1 MDPSFSKQFDV
12 QAVLEAGKRPAR
24 FGTNVLAGLIEG
36 IDEFRHDLEQQRRSR
51 SLGPA
56 MLGAFLWVDDA
67 ELLQRIAEFPSAC
80 VVVSKQPRGKYHAER
95 LRKAAE
101 AVKDAAG
108 FPAWAFSELEE
119 LRFHQ
124 DGKAPVLGPTSP
136 QERIRLP
143 ALRTLGY
150 RKTGNH
156 LVPILHT
163 KMLLLGELWWHDED
177 ALGGVADVIGFTP
190 HRLWLGSAN
199 GTQSSRRSLEFGL
212 WLDDP
217 GLMKAARRFLLEVLA
232 QSEELDPVSDGLEPD
247 LVVPDY
253 DDEAMWEAMAALAD
267 HDADEDNCSQN
278 DA

>member
-1 MDPSFSKQFDV
+1 MDLSFSKQFDV
-12 QAVLEAGKRPAR
+12 QEVLEGGAHPAQ
-24 FGTNVLAGLIEG
+24 FGTNVLAGLIDG
-36 IDEFRHDLEQQRRSR
+36 IDEFRRDLEQQRRSR

-67 ELLQRIAEFPSAC
+67 ELLQRIAEFPSTC
-80 VVVSKQPRGKYHAER
+80 VVVSKQPRGKYHTER
-95 LRKAAE
+95 LRKVAE

-108 FPAWAFSELEE
+108 LPAWAFHELEE

-124 DGKAPVLGPTSP
+124 DGKTPVLGPSSP

-143 ALRTLGY
+143 AMRTLGY
-150 RKTGNH
+150 RKAGNH

-177 ALGGVADVIGFTP
+177 ALGGMADVTGFTP

-199 GTQSSRRSLEFGL
+199 GTGSSRRSLEFGL

-217 GLMKAARRFLLEVLA
+217 GLLKAARRFLLEVLA
-232 QSEELDPVSDGLEPD
+232 QSEDLDPDSNDLTPD
-247 LVVPDY
+247 LVMPDY

-267 HDADEDNCSQN
+267 HDADEHDDSQN

>member
-12 QAVLEAGKRPAR
+12 QAVLEGAKRPVQ

-36 IDEFRHDLEQQRRSR
+36 IDEFRRDLEQQQRSR

-80 VVVSKQPRGKYHAER
+80 VVVSKQPRGKYHTER
-95 LRKAAE
+95 LLKVAE

-108 FPAWAFSELEE
+108 LPAWAFSELEE
-119 LRFHQ
+119 LRLHQ
-124 DGKAPVLGPTSP
+124 DGKAPVLGPGSP
-136 QERIRLP
+136 QERIRLS

-150 RKTGNH
+150 RKAGNH

-163 KMLLLGELWWHDED
+163 KMMLLGELWWHDED
-177 ALGGVADVIGFTP
+177 ALGGVADVTGFTP

-199 GTQSSRRSLEFGL
+199 GTGSSRRSLEFGL

-217 GLMKAARRFLLEVLA
+217 GLLKAARRFLVEVLA
-232 QSEELDPVSDGLEPD
+232 HSEDLDPDSNDLTPD

-267 HDADEDNCSQN
+267 HDVDEDNDSQN

>member
-1 MDPSFSKQFDV
+1 MDASFSNQFDV
-12 QAVLEAGKRPAR
+12 QAVLEGGTRPVQ
-24 FGTNVLAGLIEG
+24 FGTNVLAGLVEG
-36 IDEFRHDLEQQRRSR
+36 IDGFRRDLEQQWRSR

-80 VVVSKQPRGKYHAER
+80 VVVSKQSRSKYHAER
-95 LRKAAE
+95 LRKVAE
-101 AVKDAAG
+101 SVKDAAG
-108 FPAWAFSELEE
+108 FPAEAFPELEE

-124 DGKAPVLGPTSP
+124 GGKAPVLGPGSP
-136 QERIRLP
+136 QEHVRLP
-143 ALRTLGY
+143 ALRALGY
-150 RKTGNH
+150 RKAGNH

-177 ALGGVADVIGFTP
+177 ALGGVADVTGFRP

-199 GTQSSRRSLEFGL
+199 GTGSSRRSLEFGL

-217 GLMKAARRFLLEVLA
+217 SLLKAAQRFLVEVLA
-232 QSEELDPVSDGLEPD
+232 QSEDLDPDSDDLTPD

-267 HDADEDNCSQN
+267 YDADEHDSED

>member
-1 MDPSFSKQFDV
+1 MDLSFSKQFDV
-12 QAVLEAGKRPAR
+12 QAVLEGGEHPVQ

-36 IDEFRHDLEQQRRSR
+36 VDEFRRDLEHPRRSR

-80 VVVSKQPRGKYHAER
+80 VVVSKQPRGKYHTER
-95 LRKAAE
+95 LRKVAE

-108 FPAWAFSELEE
+108 LPAWAFSELEE

-124 DGKAPVLGPTSP
+124 DGKAPVLGPSSP
-136 QERIRLP
+136 PEPIRLP

-150 RKTGNH
+150 RKAGNH

-177 ALGGVADVIGFTP
+177 ALGGVADVTGFTP

-199 GTQSSRRSLEFGL
+199 GTESSRRSLEFGL

-217 GLMKAARRFLLEVLA
+217 GLLKAARRFLLEVLA
-232 QSEELDPVSDGLEPD
+232 QSEDLDPDSNDLTPD

-267 HDADEDNCSQN
+267 HDVEEDDEDS
-278 DA
+278 A

>member
-12 QAVLEAGKRPAR
+12 QAVLEDGKRPVQ

-36 IDEFRHDLEQQRRSR
+36 IDKFRRDLDQQRRSR

-56 MLGAFLWVDDA
+56 MLGAFLWMDDA
-67 ELLQRIAEFPSAC
+67 ELLQRIAEFPAAC

-95 LRKAAE
+95 LRKVAE

-108 FPAWAFSELEE
+108 LPTWAFSELEE

-124 DGKAPVLGPTSP
+124 DGKAPVLGPGSP
-136 QERIRLP
+136 QERVRLP

-150 RKTGNH
+150 RKAGNH

-177 ALGGVADVIGFTP
+177 ALGGVADVTGFTP

-199 GTQSSRRSLEFGL
+199 GTGSSRRSLEFGL

-217 GLMKAARRFLLEVLA
+217 DLLKAARRFLVEVLA
-232 QSEELDPVSDGLEPD
+232 HSENLDPDSNDLTPD

-267 HDADEDNCSQN
+267 HEADEHDNG
-278 DA
+278 DGV

>member
-12 QAVLEAGKRPAR
+12 QAVLEDGKRPVQ
-24 FGTNVLAGLIEG
+24 FGTNVLVGLIGG
-36 IDEFRHDLEQQRRSR
+36 IDKFRRDLEQQRRSR

-67 ELLQRIAEFPSAC
+67 ELLQRIAEFPAAC

-95 LRKAAE
+95 LRKVAE

-108 FPAWAFSELEE
+108 LPTWAFSELEE
-119 LRFHQ
+119 LRFHR
-124 DGKAPVLGPTSP
+124 DGKAPVLGPGSP
-136 QERIRLP
+136 QERVRLP

-150 RKTGNH
+150 RKAGNH

-177 ALGGVADVIGFTP
+177 ALGGVADVTGFTP

-199 GTQSSRRSLEFGL
+199 GTGSSRRSLEFGL

-217 GLMKAARRFLLEVLA
+217 GLLKAARRFLTEVLA
-232 QSEELDPVSDGLEPD
+232 QSENLDPDSNDLTPD

-267 HDADEDNCSQN
+267 HDADEHDSG
-278 DA
+278 DGA

>member
-12 QAVLEAGKRPAR
+12 QAVLEDGKRPVQ

-36 IDEFRHDLEQQRRSR
+36 IDEFRRDLEQQRRSR

-67 ELLQRIAEFPSAC
+67 ELLQRIVEFPAAC

-95 LRKAAE
+95 LRKLAE

-108 FPAWAFSELEE
+108 LPAWAFSELEE
-119 LRFHQ
+119 LRFHR
-124 DGKAPVLGPTSP
+124 DGKGPVLGPGSP

-150 RKTGNH
+150 RKAGNQ

-163 KMLLLGELWWHDED
+163 KMMLLGELWWHDED
-177 ALGGVADVIGFTP
+177 ALGGVADVTGFTP

-199 GTQSSRRSLEFGL
+199 GTGSSRRSLEFGL

-217 GLMKAARRFLLEVLA
+217 GLLKGRATVPGRGAG
-232 QSEELDPVSDGLEPD
+232 PVREPGPRQQR
-247 LVVPDY
+247 PDT
-253 DDEAMWEAMAALAD
+253 
-267 HDADEDNCSQN
+267 
-278 DA
+278 

>member
-12 QAVLEAGKRPAR
+12 QAVLEDGKRPVQ

-36 IDEFRHDLEQQRRSR
+36 IDKFQRDLDQQRRSK

-67 ELLQRIAEFPSAC
+67 ELLQRIAEFPAAC

-95 LRKAAE
+95 LRKVAE
-101 AVKDAAG
+101 AVQDAAG
-108 FPAWAFSELEE
+108 LPTWAFSELEE

-124 DGKAPVLGPTSP
+124 DGKAPVLGPGSP
-136 QERIRLP
+136 QERVRLP

-150 RKTGNH
+150 RKAGNH

-177 ALGGVADVIGFTP
+177 ALGGVADVTGFTP

-199 GTQSSRRSLEFGL
+199 GTGSSRRSLEFGL

-217 GLMKAARRFLLEVLA
+217 DLLKAVRRFLVEVLA
-232 QSEELDPVSDGLEPD
+232 HSENLDPDSNDLTPD

-267 HDADEDNCSQN
+267 HDADEHDSG
-278 DA
+278 DGV

>member
-12 QAVLEAGKRPAR
+12 QAALQGGKRPVQ

-36 IDEFRHDLEQQRRSR
+36 IDEFRRDLEQQRRSR

-67 ELLQRIAEFPSAC
+67 ELLRRIADFPSAC

-95 LRKAAE
+95 LRKVAD

-108 FPAWAFSELEE
+108 LPAWALSELEE

-124 DGKAPVLGPTSP
+124 GGKAPLLGPGSP
-136 QERIRLP
+136 QEYIRLP

-150 RKTGNH
+150 RKAGDH

-163 KMLLLGELWWHDED
+163 KMMLLGELWWHDED
-177 ALGGVADVIGFTP
+177 GMGGVADVTGFTP

-199 GTQSSRRSLEFGL
+199 GTGSSRRSLEFGL
-212 WLDDP
+212 WLEDP
-217 GLMKAARRFLLEVLA
+217 GLLNAARRFLVEVLA
-232 QSEELDPVSDGLEPD
+232 HSQELDPDSDVLEPD

-267 HDADEDNCSQN
+267 YDADEHDSEG

>member
-1 MDPSFSKQFDV
+1 MGPSFYKQFDV
-12 QAVLEAGKRPAR
+12 QAVLEGGTHPVQ

-36 IDEFRHDLEQQRRSR
+36 IDRFRRDLEQQPRSR

-80 VVVSKQPRGKYHAER
+80 VAVSKQPRSQYHTER
-95 LRKAAE
+95 LRKVAE
-101 AVKDAAG
+101 AVEDAAG

-124 DGKAPVLGPTSP
+124 GGKAPALGPGSS

-150 RKTGNH
+150 RKAGNH

-177 ALGGVADVIGFTP
+177 GLGGVADVTGFTP

-199 GTQSSRRSLEFGL
+199 GTGSSRRSLEFGL
-212 WLDDP
+212 WLEDP
-217 GLMKAARRFLLEVLA
+217 GLLKAAQRFLIEVLA
-232 QSEELDPVSDGLEPD
+232 QSEDLDPDSDDLTPD

-267 HDADEDNCSQN
+267 YDADEDGDSED

>member
-1 MDPSFSKQFDV
+1 MDSSFSNQFDV
-12 QAVLEAGKRPAR
+12 QAVLEGGKHPVQ
-24 FGTNVLAGLIEG
+24 FGKNVLAGLVEG
-36 IDEFRHDLEQQRRSR
+36 IDAFRRDLEQQRRSR

-80 VVVSKQPRGKYHAER
+80 VVVSKQPRGKRHTER
-95 LRKAAE
+95 LRKVAE

-108 FPAWAFSELEE
+108 FPARAFSELDE

-124 DGKAPVLGPTSP
+124 RGKAPVLGPGSP
-136 QERIRLP
+136 QEYIRLP

-150 RKTGNH
+150 RKAGDR

-177 ALGGVADVIGFTP
+177 GMGGVADVTGFTP

-199 GTQSSRRSLEFGL
+199 GTESSRRSLEFGL
-212 WLDDP
+212 WLEDP
-217 GLMKAARRFLLEVLA
+217 GLLKAARQFLVEVLA
-232 QSEELDPVSDGLEPD
+232 HSQELDPDSDGLEPD

-253 DDEAMWEAMAALAD
+253 DDETMWEAMTALAD
-267 HDADEDNCSQN
+267 YDADEDNGSKN

>member
-1 MDPSFSKQFDV
+1 MDLSFSKQFDV
-12 QAVLEAGKRPAR
+12 QAVLEGGKRPVQ

-36 IDEFRHDLEQQRRSR
+36 IDEFQRDLEQQRRSR

-56 MLGAFLWVDDA
+56 LLGAFLWVDDA

-95 LRKAAE
+95 LRKVAE

-108 FPAWAFSELEE
+108 LPTWAFSELEE

-124 DGKAPVLGPTSP
+124 DGKAPVLGPGSP
-136 QERIRLP
+136 QECIRLP

-150 RKTGNH
+150 RKAGNH

-177 ALGGVADVIGFTP
+177 ALGGVADVTGFTP
-190 HRLWLGSAN
+190 HRLWVGSAN
-199 GTQSSRRSLEFGL
+199 GTASSRRSLEFGL

-217 GLMKAARRFLLEVLA
+217 GLLKAARRFLVEVLA
-232 QSEELDPVSDGLEPD
+232 HSQELDPDSDGLEPD

-253 DDEAMWEAMAALAD
+253 DDEAMWEAMTALAD
-267 HDADEDNCSQN
+267 YDADEDNDSEN
-278 DA
+278 DV

>member
-1 MDPSFSKQFDV
+1 MDQSLSNQFDV
-12 QAVLEAGKRPAR
+12 QALLEGGSHPVQ

-36 IDEFRHDLEQQRRSR
+36 IDRFRQDLEQQPLSR
-51 SLGPA
+51 TLGPA
-56 MLGAFLWVDDA
+56 MLGAFLWVDDP
-67 ELLQRIAEFPSAC
+67 ELLQRIAGFPSAC
-80 VVVSKQPRGKYHAER
+80 VVVSKQPRSKRHVER
-95 LRKAAE
+95 LRKTAE

-108 FPAWAFSELEE
+108 FPVHAFSELEE

-124 DGKAPVLGPTSP
+124 DGKAPVLGPGSP
-136 QERIRLP
+136 QEHIRLP

-150 RKTGNH
+150 RRAGDH

-177 ALGGVADVIGFTP
+177 ALGGVADITGFTP

-199 GTQSSRRSLEFGL
+199 GTESSRRSLEFGL
-212 WLDDP
+212 WLEDP
-217 GLMKAARRFLLEVLA
+217 GLLKAARRFLVEVLA
-232 QSEELDPVSDGLEPD
+232 HSQELDPDSDGLEPD

-267 HDADEDNCSQN
+267 YADAED

>member
-1 MDPSFSKQFDV
+1 MDSSFSNQFDV
-12 QAVLEAGKRPAR
+12 QAVLEGGKHPVQ
-24 FGTNVLAGLIEG
+24 FGTNVLAGLVEG
-36 IDEFRHDLEQQRRSR
+36 IDRFRLDLEQQQRSR

-80 VVVSKQPRGKYHAER
+80 VVVSKQARGKYHAER
-95 LRKAAE
+95 LRKVAE

-108 FPAWAFSELEE
+108 FPAWALSELEE
-119 LRFHQ
+119 LRFRQ
-124 DGKAPVLGPTSP
+124 GGKAPVLGPGSP

-143 ALRTLGY
+143 ALRALGY
-150 RKTGNH
+150 RKAGKH

-177 ALGGVADVIGFTP
+177 ALGGVADVTGFTP

-199 GTQSSRRSLEFGL
+199 GTGSSRRSLEFGL
-212 WLDDP
+212 WLEDP
-217 GLMKAARRFLLEVLA
+217 GLLKAAQRFLVEVLA
-232 QSEELDPVSDGLEPD
+232 QSEDLDPDSDDLTPD

-267 HDADEDNCSQN
+267 YDVDEDDSED

>member
-12 QAVLEAGKRPAR
+12 QAVLEDGKRPVQ

-36 IDEFRHDLEQQRRSR
+36 IDKFRRDLDQQRRSK

-67 ELLQRIAEFPSAC
+67 ELLQRIAEFPAAC

-95 LRKAAE
+95 LRKVAE
-101 AVKDAAG
+101 AVQDAAG
-108 FPAWAFSELEE
+108 LPTWAFSELEE

-124 DGKAPVLGPTSP
+124 DGKAPVLGPGSP
-136 QERIRLP
+136 QERVRLP

-150 RKTGNH
+150 RKAGNH

-177 ALGGVADVIGFTP
+177 ALGGVADVTGFTP

-199 GTQSSRRSLEFGL
+199 GTGSSRRSLEFGL

-217 GLMKAARRFLLEVLA
+217 DLLKAARRFLVEVLA
-232 QSEELDPVSDGLEPD
+232 HSENLDPDSNDLTPD

-267 HDADEDNCSQN
+267 HDADEHDSG
-278 DA
+278 DGV